1 MFGENSDKKT
11 PVNQL
16 LTIVTKISVFDAA
29 KAQDPTHCVKSV
41 QIRSFY
47 WSVFSRIRTEYG
59 EIPRISPNSVQMQ
72 ENKDH
77 KKLCIWTILMQ

>member
-1 MFGENSDKKT
+1 MFGENPDKKT

-29 KAQDPTHCVKSV
+29 RAQDPTHCVKSV

-47 WSVFSRIRTEYG
+47 WSVFSRIRT
-59 EIPRISPNSVQMQ
+59 
-72 ENKDH
+72 
-77 KKLCIWTILMQ
+77 